1 MKLRFAKMHGIGNDF
16 MVLDLVTQNVE
27 LTADR
32 IKRWSDRRTGVGF
45 DQLLAVLPPSDP
57 TADFRYRIFNR
68 DGTQAEQCGNGARC
82 FAKFVRD
89 HGLSVKQGLTLETS
103 SGLVRTR
110 MLEDDRV
117 EVEMGVPGLEP
128 GNVPFRPELAEALA
142 GGVRFRLPVADGEV
156 VVAPV
161 SIGNPHAVI
170 EVDDIVNAPVKRLG
184 VQVQASRSLPGRR
197 KRGVPADRRAGLRAA
212 SGLRTRRRGDPRLRQ
227 RRLRGHGRGQIDG
240 TARVPRDRF
249 AAGRRSA
256 TPLARGGRERHHDG
270 ARGADLRG
278 PDPGLIAWAK
288 SRRPDASPRVVTV

>member
-45 DQLLAVLPPSDP
+45 DQLLAVMPPSDP

-128 GNVPFRPELAEALA
+128 GDVPFRPELAEALA
-142 GGVRFRLPVADGEV
+142 DGVRYRLPVADREV

-170 EVDDIVNAPVKRLG
+170 EIDDIVNAPVKRVGML
-184 VQVQASRSLPGRR
+184 VQASEAFPE
-197 KRGVPADRRAGLRAA
+197 GVNVGFLQIVEPDFA
-212 SGLRTRRRGDPRLRQ
+212 RLRVFERGAGETRACGSGACAAMVVGRLTGQ
-227 RRLRGHGRGQIDG
+227 LESRVTVSLRGGEVRLQWPDEGESVTMTGPAAQIYEGQIR
-240 TARVPRDRF
+240 A
-249 AAGRRSA
+249 
-256 TPLARGGRERHHDG
+256 
-270 ARGADLRG
+270 
-278 PDPGLIAWAK
+278 
-288 SRRPDASPRVVTV
+288 

>member
-45 DQLLAVLPPSDP
+45 DQLLAVLSPSDP
-57 TADFRYRIFNR
+57 TADFRYRVFNR

-117 EVEMGVPGLEP
+117 EVDMGTPGVEP
-128 GNVPFRPELAEALA
+128 GDVPFRLELAEALA
-142 GGVRFRLPVADGEV
+142 DGVRYRLPVADGEV

-184 VQVQASRSLPGRR
+184 VQVQASEAFPE
-197 KRGVPADRRAGLRAA
+197 GVNVGFLQIVERDFA
-212 SGLRTRRRGDPRLRQ
+212 RLRVFERGAGETRACGSGACAAMVAGRLTAQ
-227 RRLRGHGRGQIDG
+227 LESRVTVSLRGGEVQLHWPGEGESVTMTGPAAQIYEGQIR
-240 TARVPRDRF
+240 A
-249 AAGRRSA
+249 
-256 TPLARGGRERHHDG
+256 
-270 ARGADLRG
+270 
-278 PDPGLIAWAK
+278 
-288 SRRPDASPRVVTV
+288 

>member
-45 DQLLAVLPPSDP
+45 DQLLAVMPPSDP

-128 GNVPFRPELAEALA
+128 GDVPFRPELAEALA
-142 GGVRFRLPVADGEV
+142 DGVRYRLPVADREV

-170 EVDDIVNAPVKRLG
+170 EIDDIVNAPVKRVGML
-184 VQVQASRSLPGRR
+184 VQASEAFPE
-197 KRGVPADRRAGLRAA
+197 GVNVGFLQIVEPDFA
-212 SGLRTRRRGDPRLRQ
+212 RLRVFERGAGETRACGSGACAAMVVGRLTGQ
-227 RRLRGHGRGQIDG
+227 LESRVMVSLRGGEVQLRWPGEGESVTMTGPAAQIYEGQIR
-240 TARVPRDRF
+240 A
-249 AAGRRSA
+249 
-256 TPLARGGRERHHDG
+256 
-270 ARGADLRG
+270 
-278 PDPGLIAWAK
+278 
-288 SRRPDASPRVVTV
+288 

>member
-45 DQLLAVLPPSDP
+45 DQLLAVLSPSDP
-57 TADFRYRIFNR
+57 TADFRYRVFNR

-117 EVEMGVPGLEP
+117 EVDMGTPGVEP
-128 GNVPFRPELAEALA
+128 GDVPFRLELAEALA
-142 GGVRFRLPVADGEV
+142 DGVRYRLPVADGEV

-184 VQVQASRSLPGRR
+184 VQVQASEAFPE
-197 KRGVPADRRAGLRAA
+197 GVNVGFLQIVERDFA
-212 SGLRTRRRGDPRLRQ
+212 RLRVFERGAGETRACGSGACAAMVVGRLTGQ
-227 RRLRGHGRGQIDG
+227 LESRVTVSLRGGEVQLHWPGEGESVTMTGPAAQIYEGQIR
-240 TARVPRDRF
+240 A
-249 AAGRRSA
+249 
-256 TPLARGGRERHHDG
+256 
-270 ARGADLRG
+270 
-278 PDPGLIAWAK
+278 
-288 SRRPDASPRVVTV
+288 

>member
-128 GNVPFRPELAEALA
+128 GNVPFRPQAAEALA

-184 VQVQASRSLPGRR
+184 VQVQACEAFPE
-197 KRGVPADRRAGLRAA
+197 GVNVGFLQIVERDFA
-212 SGLRTRRRGDPRLRQ
+212 RLRVFERGAGETRACGSGACAAMVVGRLTGQ
-227 RRLRGHGRGQIDG
+227 LESRVTVSLRGGEVQLHWPGEGESVTMTGPAAQIYEGQIR
-240 TARVPRDRF
+240 A
-249 AAGRRSA
+249 
-256 TPLARGGRERHHDG
+256 
-270 ARGADLRG
+270 
-278 PDPGLIAWAK
+278 
-288 SRRPDASPRVVTV
+288 

>member
-128 GNVPFRPELAEALA
+128 GNVPFRPEAAEALA
-142 GGVRFRLPVADGEV
+142 GGVRFRLPVADGEI

-184 VQVQASRSLPGRR
+184 VQVQASEAFPE
-197 KRGVPADRRAGLRAA
+197 GVNVGFLQIVEPDFA
-212 SGLRTRRRGDPRLRQ
+212 RLRVFERGAGETRACGSGACAAMVVGRLTGQ
-227 RRLRGHGRGQIDG
+227 FESRVTVSLRGGEVQLHWPGEGDSVTMTGPAAQIYEGQIR
-240 TARVPRDRF
+240 A
-249 AAGRRSA
+249 
-256 TPLARGGRERHHDG
+256 
-270 ARGADLRG
+270 
-278 PDPGLIAWAK
+278 
-288 SRRPDASPRVVTV
+288 

>member
-45 DQLLAVLPPSDP
+45 DQLLAVMPPSDP

-128 GNVPFRPELAEALA
+128 GDVPFRPELAEALA
-142 GGVRFRLPVADGEV
+142 DGVRYRLPVADREV

-170 EVDDIVNAPVKRLG
+170 EIDDIVNAPVKRVG
-184 VQVQASRSLPGRR
+184 MQVQASEAFPDGVNVGFLQIVEPGF
-197 KRGVPADRRAGLRAA
+197 A
-212 SGLRTRRRGDPRLRQ
+212 RLRVFERGAGETRACGSGACAAMVFGRLTRQ
-227 RRLRGHGRGQIDG
+227 LESRVTVSLRGGEVQLRWPGEGESVTMTGPAAQIYEGQIR
-240 TARVPRDRF
+240 A
-249 AAGRRSA
+249 
-256 TPLARGGRERHHDG
+256 
-270 ARGADLRG
+270 
-278 PDPGLIAWAK
+278 
-288 SRRPDASPRVVTV
+288 

>member
-45 DQLLAVLPPSDP
+45 DQLLAVMPPSDP
-57 TADFRYRIFNR
+57 TTDFRYRIFNR

-89 HGLSVKQGLTLETS
+89 HGLSVKQSLTLETS

-117 EVEMGVPGLEP
+117 AVEMGVPGVEP
-128 GNVPFRPELAEALA
+128 GDVPFRPELAEALA
-142 GGVRFRLPVADGEV
+142 DGVRYRLPVADGEV

-170 EVDDIVNAPVKRLG
+170 EIDDIVNAPVKRVG
-184 VQVQASRSLPGRR
+184 MQVQASEAFPEGVNVGFLQIVEPGF
-197 KRGVPADRRAGLRAA
+197 A
-212 SGLRTRRRGDPRLRQ
+212 RLRVFERGAGETRACGSGACAAMVVGRLTGQ
-227 RRLRGHGRGQIDG
+227 LESRVMVSLRGGEVQLRWPGEGESVTMTGPAAQIYEGQIR
-240 TARVPRDRF
+240 A
-249 AAGRRSA
+249 
-256 TPLARGGRERHHDG
+256 
-270 ARGADLRG
+270 
-278 PDPGLIAWAK
+278 
-288 SRRPDASPRVVTV
+288 

>member
-128 GNVPFRPELAEALA
+128 GNVPFRPQAAEALA

-184 VQVQASRSLPGRR
+184 VQVQACEAFPE
-197 KRGVPADRRAGLRAA
+197 GVNVGFLQIVEPDFA
-212 SGLRTRRRGDPRLRQ
+212 RLRVFERGAGETRACGSGACAAMVVGRLTGQ
-227 RRLRGHGRGQIDG
+227 LESRVTVSLRGGEVQLHWPGEGESVTMTGPAAQIYEGQIR
-240 TARVPRDRF
+240 A
-249 AAGRRSA
+249 
-256 TPLARGGRERHHDG
+256 
-270 ARGADLRG
+270 
-278 PDPGLIAWAK
+278 
-288 SRRPDASPRVVTV
+288 

>member
-89 HGLSVKQGLTLETS
+89 HGLSVKQCLALETS

-117 EVEMGVPGLEP
+117 EVEMGVPGVEP
-128 GNVPFRPELAEALA
+128 GDVPFRPEAAEALA
-142 GGVRFRLPVADGEV
+142 GGVRYRLPVADGEV

-184 VQVQASRSLPGRR
+184 VQVQASEAFPE
-197 KRGVPADRRAGLRAA
+197 GVNVGFLQIVEPDFA
-212 SGLRTRRRGDPRLRQ
+212 RLRVFERGAGETRACGSGACAAMVVGRLTGQ
-227 RRLRGHGRGQIDG
+227 LESRVTVSLRGGEVQLHWPGAGESVTMTGPAAQIYEGQIR
-240 TARVPRDRF
+240 A
-249 AAGRRSA
+249 
-256 TPLARGGRERHHDG
+256 
-270 ARGADLRG
+270 
-278 PDPGLIAWAK
+278 
-288 SRRPDASPRVVTV
+288 

>member
-117 EVEMGVPGLEP
+117 EVDMGTPGVGP
-128 GNVPFRPELAEALA
+128 GDVPFRPELAEALA
-142 GGVRFRLPVADGEV
+142 DGVRYRLPVADGEV

-184 VQVQASRSLPGRR
+184 VQVQASEAFPE
-197 KRGVPADRRAGLRAA
+197 GVNVGFLQIVEPDFA
-212 SGLRTRRRGDPRLRQ
+212 RLRVFERGAGETRACGSGACAAMVVGRLTAQ
-227 RRLRGHGRGQIDG
+227 LESRVTVSLRGGEVQLHWPGEGESVTMTGPAAQIYEGQIR
-240 TARVPRDRF
+240 A
-249 AAGRRSA
+249 
-256 TPLARGGRERHHDG
+256 
-270 ARGADLRG
+270 
-278 PDPGLIAWAK
+278 
-288 SRRPDASPRVVTV
+288 

>member
-117 EVEMGVPGLEP
+117 EVEMGVPGVEP
-128 GNVPFRPELAEALA
+128 GDVPFRPEAAEALA
-142 GGVRFRLPVADGEV
+142 GGVRYRLPVADGEV

-184 VQVQASRSLPGRR
+184 VQVQASEAFPE
-197 KRGVPADRRAGLRAA
+197 GVNVGFLQIVEPDFA
-212 SGLRTRRRGDPRLRQ
+212 RLRVFERGAGETRACGSGACAAMVVGRLTGQ
-227 RRLRGHGRGQIDG
+227 LESRVTVSLRGGEVQLHWPGAGESVTMTGPAAQIYEGQIR
-240 TARVPRDRF
+240 A
-249 AAGRRSA
+249 
-256 TPLARGGRERHHDG
+256 
-270 ARGADLRG
+270 
-278 PDPGLIAWAK
+278 
-288 SRRPDASPRVVTV
+288 

>member
-89 HGLSVKQGLTLETS
+89 HGLSVKQCLTLETS

-117 EVEMGVPGLEP
+117 EVEMGVPGVEP
-128 GNVPFRPELAEALA
+128 GDVPFRPEAAEALA
-142 GGVRFRLPVADGEV
+142 GGVRYRLPVADGEV

-184 VQVQASRSLPGRR
+184 VQVQASEAFPE
-197 KRGVPADRRAGLRAA
+197 GVNVGFLQIVEPDFA
-212 SGLRTRRRGDPRLRQ
+212 RLRVFERGAGETRACGSGACAAMVVGRLTGQ
-227 RRLRGHGRGQIDG
+227 LESRVTVSLRGGEVQLHWPGAGESVTMTGPAAQIYEGQIR
-240 TARVPRDRF
+240 A
-249 AAGRRSA
+249 
-256 TPLARGGRERHHDG
+256 
-270 ARGADLRG
+270 
-278 PDPGLIAWAK
+278 
-288 SRRPDASPRVVTV
+288 

>member
-45 DQLLAVLPPSDP
+45 DQLLAVMPPSDP

-117 EVEMGVPGLEP
+117 EVEMGVPGVAP
-128 GNVPFRPELAEALA
+128 GDVPFRPEAAEALA
-142 GGVRFRLPVADGEV
+142 GGVRYRLPVADGEV

-184 VQVQASRSLPGRR
+184 VQVQACEAFPE
-197 KRGVPADRRAGLRAA
+197 GVNVGFLQIVKPDFA
-212 SGLRTRRRGDPRLRQ
+212 RLRVFERGAGETRACGSGACAAMVVGRLTGQ
-227 RRLRGHGRGQIDG
+227 LESRVTVSLRGGEVQLHWPGAGGSVTMTGPAAQIYEGQIR
-240 TARVPRDRF
+240 A
-249 AAGRRSA
+249 
-256 TPLARGGRERHHDG
+256 
-270 ARGADLRG
+270 
-278 PDPGLIAWAK
+278 
-288 SRRPDASPRVVTV
+288 

>member
-128 GNVPFRPELAEALA
+128 GDVPFRPEAAEALA
-142 GGVRFRLPVADGEV
+142 GGVRYRLPVADGEV

-184 VQVQASRSLPGRR
+184 VQVQASEAFPDGVNVGFLQIVEPGF
-197 KRGVPADRRAGLRAA
+197 A
-212 SGLRTRRRGDPRLRQ
+212 RLRVFERGAGETRACGSGACAAMVVGRLTGQ
-227 RRLRGHGRGQIDG
+227 LESRVTVSLRGGEVQLRWPGEGESVTMTGPAAQIYEGQIR
-240 TARVPRDRF
+240 A
-249 AAGRRSA
+249 
-256 TPLARGGRERHHDG
+256 
-270 ARGADLRG
+270 
-278 PDPGLIAWAK
+278 
-288 SRRPDASPRVVTV
+288 